1 MIGEMKTLGEI
12 LLGHKD
18 DPDKERL
25 RAKIIQ
31 KAREWEEGAL
41 DGEALEP
48 AVVQPPT
55 PDLDGADPL
64 LSRMEDALPRLDPV
78 QRQTLQ
84 ALLDSWGV

>member
-12 LLGHKD
+12 LLGYKD

-31 KAREWEEGAL
+31 EAREWEEGSV
-41 DGEALEP
+41 DGEVREP
-48 AVVQPPT
+48 SVVQPPP

-64 LSRMEDALPRLDPV
+64 LGRLQDALPRLNPV
-78 QRQTLQ
+78 QRQTIQ

>member
-12 LLGHKD
+12 LLGYRD

-31 KAREWEEGAL
+31 EAREWEEGAV
-41 DGEALEP
+41 DEDAHQRP
-48 AVVQPPT
+48 VVQPPP

-64 LSRMEDALPRLDPV
+64 LARLENALVRLNAV

-84 ALLDSWGV
+84 ALLDYWGV